1 MKSFLDEMLVAV
13 ILLCF
18 IVPFG
23 FVIYS
28 GYNSEANYK
37 LACDLQ
43 ADENNGYTVYVDGRE
58 DSDIDISKL
67 KSDTYNITIDKEKKE
82 IILNTPTRNGFFI
95 SYVP

>member
-1 MKSFLDEMLVAV
+1 MKSFLDEMLVVV

-43 ADENNGYTVYVDGRE
+43 SKNSGYTIYVDGKK

-67 KSDTYNITIDKEKKE
+67 KSNTYNITIDKEKKE

-95 SYVP
+95 PYVP